1 METAIIFERWLHITA
16 GILWVGLLYFFNLVQ
31 MPAMAAATKD
41 IDGPGPAAIMKYIV
55 PRALLWFRWASI
67 ITWLAGA
74 ALLGPAFTAAFTL
87 QPGFVDIGIGSW
99 LGTLLL
105 FNVWAIIWPN
115 QKKLLG
121 MTPADKQQKLRAKK
135 AVTLTARINL
145 VLSLPLIYF
154 MSAQAHGGF

>member
-1 METAIIFERWLHITA
+1 METVIIFERWLHITA

-31 MPAMAAATKD
+31 MPAIAAATED
-41 IDGPGPAAIMKYIV
+41 SNGPGPQAIMKYIV

-67 ITWLAGA
+67 VTWLAGA
-74 ALLGPAFTAAFTL
+74 ALLGPAFIAAFTL
-87 QPGFVDIGIGSW
+87 QPGFVNIGIGSW
-99 LGTLLL
+99 LGTILL

-121 MTPADKQQKLRAKK
+121 ITPADEQQKQRAKRTV
-135 AVTLTARINL
+135 ALTARINL

-154 MSAQAHGGF
+154 MSTQAHGVL

>member
-1 METAIIFERWLHITA
+1 METAIILERWLHITA

-31 MPAMAAATKD
+31 MPAIAAAVKD
-41 IDGPGPAAIMKYIV
+41 KTGPGPQAIMKYIV

-67 ITWLAGA
+67 VTWLAGA

-105 FNVWAIIWPN
+105 FNVWAFIWPN
-115 QKKLLG
+115 QKRILG
-121 MTPADKQQKLRAKK
+121 MVEASDAQKARAKK
-135 AVTLTARINL
+135 TVALTARVNL

>member
-31 MPAMAAATKD
+31 MPAVAAATKD
-41 IDGPGPAAIMKYIV
+41 TAGPGPAAIMKYIV

-67 ITWLAGA
+67 VTWLAGA
-74 ALLGPAFTAAFTL
+74 ALLGPAFTL
-87 QPGFVDIGIGSW
+87 QPGFTNIGIGSW

-121 MTPADKQQKLRAKK
+121 LTPADEAQKMKAKK
-135 AVTLTARINL
+135 IIGLTARINL